1 MSNFERFVG
10 FKFPGIEVAVEFA
23 FRVSE
28 SESDAE
34 ETDVG
39 WGTLF
44 RLAIE
49 VENREE
55 NSHHESL

>member
-10 FKFPGIEVAVEFA
+10 FKFPGVEVAVEFV
-23 FRVSE
+23 FRV

-39 WGTLF
+39 WGTIVNLYN
-44 RLAIE
+44 A
-49 VENREE
+49 
-55 NSHHESL
+55 